1 VTRAARWEW
10 AFATEAIARGDLLLL
25 LDDEAA
31 AEHPVDP
38 GDRLWLL
45 PSWRSQSPD
54 AVKRSWWPE
63 ITRSHRARAG
73 DGTVPLRC
81 LCEIVT
87 THSLD
92 EEARRRVA
100 PFHPWS
106 PQGASSAR
114 RALLVRAQA
123 RPEPLTLP
131 RPEREDASPAEREGA
146 SRAEREGASPA
157 EREGASYIELA
168 TDPPPEG
175 LLPALTDEAFALHRA
190 PLERQLEAADAPGR

>member
-1 VTRAARWEW
+1 MTRAARWEW

-38 GDRLWLL
+38 GDRFWLL

-63 ITRSHRARAG
+63 ISRLHRARSG

-87 THSLD
+87 TNPLD
-92 EEARRRVA
+92 DDARRRLA

-106 PQGASSAR
+106 AEGASRAC
-114 RALLVRAQA
+114 RALLVRAWARPAPLALA
-123 RPEPLTLP
+123 RPESE
-131 RPEREDASPAEREGA
+131 ER
-146 SRAEREGASPA
+146 
-157 EREGASYIELA
+157 YLELA
-168 TDPPPEG
+168 GEPPGED

-190 PLERQLEAADAPGR
+190 PLERELESADASGR

>member
-31 AEHPVDP
+31 AQHRVDP

-45 PSWRSQSPD
+45 PSWRSEREE
-54 AVKRSWWPE
+54 AVKRSWWAE
-63 ITRSHRARAG
+63 ISRASRVRPA

-81 LCEIVT
+81 LCEVVA
-87 THSLD
+87 THALD
-92 EEARRRVA
+92 EGSRQRLA

-106 PQGASSAR
+106 SEGVRAAR
-114 RALLVRAQA
+114 RALLVRARA
-123 RPEPLTLP
+123 RAAPIRLAP
-131 RPEREDASPAEREGA
+131 PERDGL
-146 SRAEREGASPA
+146 
-157 EREGASYIELA
+157 YVELA
-168 TDPPPEG
+168 DEPPVDD

-190 PLERQLEAADAPGR
+190 PIERELETAHASGR

>member
-63 ITRSHRARAG
+63 ITRSHRARSG

-87 THSLD
+87 THPLD
-92 EEARRRVA
+92 EEARGRVA

-131 RPEREDASPAEREGA
+131 RPEREDG
-146 SRAEREGASPA
+146 
-157 EREGASYIELA
+157 GASYIELA
-168 TDPPPEG
+168 TAPSPGG

-190 PLERQLEAADAPGR
+190 QLERQLEAADAPRR

>member
-25 LDDEAA
+25 LDDERA
-31 AEHPVDP
+31 AEHPADP
-38 GDRLWLL
+38 GDRIWLV
-45 PSWRSQSPD
+45 PSWRSESPD

-63 ITRSHRARAG
+63 ISRSHRARAA
-73 DGTVPLRC
+73 DGAVPLRC

-87 THSLD
+87 AHELD
-92 EEARRRVA
+92 EPMRVRIA

-106 PQGASSAR
+106 PAWASAAR

-123 RPEPLTLP
+123 RPEPIPIP
-131 RPEREDASPAEREGA
+131 RPDQADA
-146 SRAEREGASPA
+146 
-157 EREGASYIELA
+157 YLELA
-168 TDPPPEG
+168 DEPIEDE

-190 PLERQLEAADAPGR
+190 AIERELEGAHATPR

>member
-1 VTRAARWEW
+1 VTRAARWQW

-38 GDRLWLL
+38 GDRFWLL

-54 AVKRSWWPE
+54 TVKRSWWPE
-63 ITRSHRARAG
+63 VSRSHRARTG

-81 LCEIVT
+81 LCEVVT
-87 THSLD
+87 KHALG
-92 EEARRRVA
+92 EEARRRIA

-106 PQGASSAR
+106 SEGASSAR

-131 RPEREDASPAEREGA
+131 RTEFDST
-146 SRAEREGASPA
+146 
-157 EREGASYIELA
+157 YLELA
-168 TDPPPEG
+168 DEPAAEG

-190 PLERQLEAADAPGR
+190 PLEHELEAADAPGR

>member
-1 VTRAARWEW
+1 VTRAARWQW

-31 AEHPVDP
+31 AEHPVAA
-38 GDRLWLL
+38 GDRFWLL

-63 ITRSHRARAG
+63 ISRSHRARTG

-81 LCEIVT
+81 ICEIVAT
-87 THSLD
+87 YAVD
-92 EEARRRVA
+92 EGVRQRLA

-106 PQGASSAR
+106 PEGASGAR

-131 RPEREDASPAEREGA
+131 RPEFDST
-146 SRAEREGASPA
+146 
-157 EREGASYIELA
+157 YIELA
-168 TDPPPEG
+168 VEPPADG

-190 PLERQLEAADAPGR
+190 PVERQLEAADAPGR

>member
-31 AEHPVDP
+31 ARRPVDP

-45 PSWRSQSPD
+45 PSWRSERPEL
-54 AVKRSWWPE
+54 VKRSWWAE
-63 ITRSHRARAG
+63 ISRASRTRPT

-81 LCEIVT
+81 LCEVVT
-87 THSLD
+87 TCPLD
-92 EEARRRVA
+92 DGTRQRLS

-106 PQGASSAR
+106 SEGVRAAR

-123 RPEPLTLP
+123 RAAPLPFAQPQQDAAYVELVDEP
-131 RPEREDASPAEREGA
+131 PA
-146 SRAEREGASPA
+146 
-157 EREGASYIELA
+157 
-168 TDPPPEG
+168 DD
-175 LLPALTDEAFALHRA
+175 LLPALTDEAFALHRE
-190 PLERQLEAADAPGR
+190 PIERELEIAHAPGQ

>member
-31 AEHPVDP
+31 AEHPLDP

-45 PSWRSQSPD
+45 PSWRSERPE

-63 ITRSHRARAG
+63 ISRASSAQAN
-73 DGTVPLRC
+73 DGSVPVRC

-87 THSLD
+87 THALD
-92 EEARRRVA
+92 EGARRRLN

-106 PQGASSAR
+106 SEGASTAR
-114 RALLVRAQA
+114 RALLVRAEA
-123 RPEPLTLP
+123 RPEPIALVC
-131 RPEREDASPAEREGA
+131 PAIGEA
-146 SRAEREGASPA
+146 
-157 EREGASYIELA
+157 YVELA
-168 TDPPPEG
+168 DEPSGDG
-175 LLPALTDEAFALHRA
+175 LLPALTAEGFALHRA
-190 PLERQLEAADAPGR
+190 PIERELESVDAPRQ